1 MTTAK
6 HSNSDLYLAASKL
19 LGSNVLYSSTAISIE
34 RSADNNSPYWIFVQ
48 TPTGN
53 KFILAKQLLITIP
66 PTLENLAPLDMTEEE
81 ELLFKQWQWTTY
93 YAGIV
98 RGGIPDGTSL
108 VNVANATTYNI
119 PFPPYVRNFDFSG
132 IPGLHTFQTISLSP
146 QSPDEVR
153 NMVASQIAIMNEQG
167 TLTASAATVEI
178 ISNHSPIQMRVTPDS
193 IRSGFYKDLYSLQ
206 GCFGTFWT
214 GAAWA
219 PDDSSLLWTFTEG
232 VIGYI
237 VAE

>member
-19 LGSNVLYSSTAISIE
+19 LGSNVLYVSTAISIE
-34 RSADNNSPYWIFVQ
+34 RSADTKSPHRILVQ

-53 KFILAKQLLITIP
+53 KLILAKQLLITIP
-66 PTLENLAPLDMTEEE
+66 PTLDNLAPLDTTEEE
-81 ELLFKQWQWTTY
+81 QLLFKQWQWTTY

-108 VNVANATTYNI
+108 INFANHTTYNI
-119 PFPPYVRNFDFSG
+119 PLPPYIRIFDFSG
-132 IPGLHTFQTISLSP
+132 IPSLHTFQTVSLSS

-153 NMVASQIAIMNEQG
+153 DLVTSQIAIINIQG
-167 TLTASAATVEI
+167 TFAAGAATVEI
-178 ISNHSPIQMRVTPDS
+178 MSDHSPVAMRVTPDS

-206 GCFGTFWT
+206 GCLGTFWT

-219 PDDSSLLWTFTEG
+219 QDDSSLLWGFTEG
-232 VIGYI
+232 VIGDI